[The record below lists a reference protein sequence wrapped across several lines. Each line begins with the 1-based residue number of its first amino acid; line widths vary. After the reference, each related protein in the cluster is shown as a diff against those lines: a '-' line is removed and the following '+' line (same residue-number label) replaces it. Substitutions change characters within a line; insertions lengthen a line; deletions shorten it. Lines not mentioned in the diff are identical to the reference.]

1 MISWFSVRWNWTP
14 TPQQKKQKWDGF
26 LATICSVTR
35 GYLKRDPEPMAASA
49 FVRCAMLC
57 LKMWQIWRCSLSTSW
72 FLRHGSFGWQVVLQF
87 AERWDNKLYIYIYI
101 YTIIFWHAACGSE
114 GRCGRFCASELLLA
128 SVTWH
133 NRRLSHD
140 PCLCWSCCD
149 SARGKLP
156 VFDPG
161 PSDGPLMGDVR
172 GNFVQVP
179 GKKPVGT
186 LWGPLF

>member
-1 MISWFSVRWNWTP
+1 MFQKAKFGRHRFLFETYIENIPAVKAPVPFPIFPSVSVLFSDVFRHPWFHDFLSGGIE
-14 TPQQKKQKWDGF
+14 PQPHNKKKQKWDGF

-101 YTIIFWHAACGSE
+101 QLYTYIYIY
-114 GRCGRFCASELLLA
+114 
-128 SVTWH
+128 
-133 NRRLSHD
+133 
-140 PCLCWSCCD
+140 
-149 SARGKLP
+149 
-156 VFDPG
+156 
-161 PSDGPLMGDVR
+161 MYI
-172 GNFVQVP
+172 
-179 GKKPVGT
+179 
-186 LWGPLF
+186 